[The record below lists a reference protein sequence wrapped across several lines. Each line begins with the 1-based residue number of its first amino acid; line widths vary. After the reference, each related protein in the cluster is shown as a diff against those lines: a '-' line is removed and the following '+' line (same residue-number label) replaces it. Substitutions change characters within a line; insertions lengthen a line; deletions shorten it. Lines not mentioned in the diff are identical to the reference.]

1 MRRVRQWIG
10 LCCVWWL
17 CCAMGN
23 AWSSEE
29 QIVVLVTSAHTTVP
43 QLSPIEVRK
52 LFLGIPVIKNGQRI
66 EPLLNLS
73 DPLLYEVFLQKVM
86 FMSASGYERRLLSR
100 TFQQGDAPPL
110 EFSDLAALSDALRS
124 RPGTV
129 SFMWEQVIRARPGL
143 RVVQELCRNPAE

>member
-1 MRRVRQWIG
+1 MRRVRLWIG

-17 CCAMGN
+17 CGTMGDT
-23 AWSSEE
+23 WSSEE
-29 QIVVLVTSAHTTVP
+29 QKVVLASSANTTVP

-52 LFLGIPVIKNGQRI
+52 LFLGFPVIKNGQRI

-73 DPLLYEVFLQKVM
+73 DPLLYEMFLQKVI
-86 FMSASGYERRLLSR
+86 FMSASGYERRLLAR

-110 EFSDLAALSDALRS
+110 EFSDLAGLSDALRS

-129 SFMWEQVIRARPGL
+129 TFMWEHTLRVRPGL
-143 RVVQELCRNPAE
+143 RVVQELCCNPAE